1 MAANV
6 APVRTRRQR
15 VWLRVLLP
23 DALVVI
29 GAPLIELWSW
39 NHLPG
44 FRDLGY
50 VLGLGS
56 LVVFTFYGIWSY
68 ERTVRDQ
75 PGAIAMRDAIAATV
89 IMLYLVLLSWAVFFS
104 SGASTTSPV
113 TDGSVNQATESINKV
128 TSELLTSFTSITAV
142 VVAFYF
148 SSVTIDQ
155 VTRHR
160 QEPGKAAAAQD
171 APPEKE
177 VADSNR
183 KDRDG

>member
-1 MAANV
+1 
-6 APVRTRRQR
+6 
-15 VWLRVLLP
+15 
-23 DALVVI
+23 LVVI

-68 ERTVRDQ
+68 ERTVRDE

-104 SGASTTSPV
+104 TGVSTTSPA
-113 TDGSVNQATESINKV
+113 TDGSANQEPINKV

-148 SSVTIDQ
+148 GSVTIDQ

-177 VADSNR
+177 VAGSNR
-183 KDRDG
+183 KDSDG